1 MPSTR
6 TCTMVDARSAEGA
19 ANEPHV
25 FTSLVSLV
33 QVDADRFVAP
43 ASPEKSG
50 ILFGGQLLAQGLSAA
65 QRTVDD
71 DRNVHSLHAVFLK
84 AGDVDST
91 LELDVERVRDGRSF
105 SVRRVRAMQNDRELF
120 RMLLSLHVPEDG
132 LDYGGDPM
140 PDVPPPDAVELT
152 YNDFVRSQRREPDP
166 DWDGEARPMDI
177 RYIKAP
183 SAPEGQPVLEDQR
196 MWMRI
201 SERLSDRPEIH
212 EAGLAYL
219 SDSTL
224 VDHIVLPHGYRWND
238 GLFNGASLDHAMW
251 FHRHARADE
260 WLLFDQSVIST
271 GGSRGLATGRFFDAD
286 GRLIATC
293 TQEGLMR
300 KI

>member
-1 MPSTR
+1 MA
-6 TCTMVDARSAEGA
+6 DARNPERA
-19 ANEPHV
+19 AKEPNV

-33 QVDADRFVAP
+33 EVDADRFVAP
-43 ASPEKSG
+43 ASPERSG
-50 ILFGGQLLAQGLSAA
+50 VLFGGQLLAQALSAA

-71 DRNVHSLHAVFLK
+71 DRNVHSLHAYFLK

-91 LELDVERVRDGRSF
+91 IELYVERVRDGRSF
-105 SVRRVRAMQNDRELF
+105 SARCVRAQQNDRELF
-120 RMLLSLHVPEDG
+120 RMVLSFHVPEDG
-132 LDYGGDPM
+132 LDYAPVRM
-140 PDVPPPDAVELT
+140 PDVAPPQEIELT
-152 YNDFVRSQRREPDP
+152 YNDFVRSQRRNPDP

-177 RYIKAP
+177 RYVDAP
-183 SAPEGQPVLEDQR
+183 TAPEGQPVLEDQR

-201 SERLSDRPEIH
+201 SERLADRQGIH
-212 EAGLAYL
+212 DAGLAYL
-219 SDSTL
+219 SDGTL

-251 FHRHARADE
+251 FHRRTRADE
-260 WLLFDQSVIST
+260 WLLFDQSVAST

-286 GRLIATC
+286 GRLVATC